1 MKGWRL
7 FAAALV
13 AACAMT
19 FVACAGRG
27 GTREPQTGVVA
38 QYRCDKCT
46 VTSPSPMKCCGGD
59 MKRVELTP

>member
-7 FAAALV
+7 FAAGLV
-13 AACAMT
+13 AAFAMT

-38 QYRCDKCT
+38 HYRCDKCT
-46 VTSPSPMKCCGGD
+46 GTSETPCKCCSAD
-59 MKRVELTP
+59 MKRVELAP